1 MLLAISIPG
10 LVTIILTLVVLGII
24 ASLLHYLIAKA
35 PINEQYKTWIQFA
48 LLALVIVVVIGMLL
62 QFSGV
67 YDFRGMR

>member
-1 MLLAISIPG
+1 MLALITIPG

-24 ASLLHYLIAKA
+24 ASLLHYLISKS
-35 PINEQYKTWIQFA
+35 PINEQYKGWIQFT

-62 QFSGV
+62 QVTGI